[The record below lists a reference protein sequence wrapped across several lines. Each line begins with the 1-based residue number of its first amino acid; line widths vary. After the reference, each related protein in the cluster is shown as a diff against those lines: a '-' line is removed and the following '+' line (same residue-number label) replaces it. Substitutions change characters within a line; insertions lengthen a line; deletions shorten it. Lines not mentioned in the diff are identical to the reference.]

1 MVGCRALES
10 LAGCYLASP
19 VVARRWEKLARK
31 LFLFQQTRHGET
43 GGRWLFFAQQPNPPP
58 VSSTRHY
65 LWNYQQARG
74 VKFHERRNSS
84 QSVNNSDFDLRQALL
99 INVSL
104 VPTLFW
110 WLWYKFRLNILHMLF
125 LNVSLHHTHII
136 QIWSSVSYTHL
147 TLPTKA

>member
-1 MVGCRALES
+1 MRQFRWNGRWSGIGVIGRVLPR
-10 LAGCYLASP
+10 LAST

-31 LFLFQQTRHGET
+31 LFLFQQTRHRET
-43 GGRWLFFAQQPNPPP
+43 GGRWLFFAQQPTPPP
-58 VSSTRHY
+58 VPSTRHY

-74 VKFHERRNSS
+74 EIPWAKEF
-84 QSVNNSDFDLRQALL
+84 QSKCQQLRLWSKTGASLL

-125 LNVSLHHTHII
+125 LDVSRLSHITHI
-136 QIWSSVSYTHL
+136 
-147 TLPTKA
+147 